1 MNNLKNTKL
10 NNLWNVWENNNNH
23 PYKFVVL

>member
-1 MNNLKNTKL
+1 MNNLSSIKL
-10 NNLWNVWENNNNH
+10 NNGWNVWENNY